1 MAEILRVLRFLYDQR
16 WQPLPIPT
24 TSDDVSSK
32 VFMVVGS
39 NTGIGL
45 EASVF
50 LARQKPKLLVATSR
64 DSTKCKLTREAILE
78 RTDLC
83 DGEGSAVE
91 TWPLEMS
98 SFDSVRAIADR
109 LATREDSQ
117 LNVVVANAGVIL
129 DEFDNTQDGWE
140 LTLQVNYLSTALLSL
155 LLLPYLVKSSTAGSP
170 SRLVIV
176 SSVAHYN
183 GTDSLKKAK
192 TWDRILET
200 INSREFAK
208 PAERYCVSKLFS
220 MMFVRELE
228 ARLPYPTPVIVC
240 AVDPGLCYTRML
252 LKSPAKSLTWFS
264 RTPEVGSRTLLHAA
278 IGDEGRAM
286 HGRYMSSCKVGA
298 ESTYIASPEGKE
310 FSQRLWNETIQ
321 LLSQIDSRVP
331 EITEKYLRNI

>member
-1 MAEILRVLRFLYDQR
+1 MGELLRFFRFLYDQR
-16 WQPLPIPT
+16 RPLPIPT

-39 NTGIGL
+39 NAGIGL

-64 DSTKCKLTREAILE
+64 DSTKCKTTREAILE
-78 RTDLC
+78 RTDSG
-83 DGEGSAVE
+83 DGEGSAME

-109 LATREDSQ
+109 LAVREDNQ
-117 LNVVVANAGVIL
+117 LNVLVANAGVLL
-129 DEFDNTQDGWE
+129 DAFDNTQDGWE

-170 SRLVIV
+170 SRLVIM

-183 GTDSLKKAK
+183 GTRSLKKAK

-200 INSREFAK
+200 INGKEFAK
-208 PAERYCVSKLFS
+208 PAERYCVSKLLS

-228 ARLPYPTPVIVC
+228 ARLPNPTPVVVC
-240 AVDPGLCYTRML
+240 AVDPGLCHTRML
-252 LKSPAKSLTWFS
+252 LNSPAKSLTWLS
-264 RTPEVGSRTLLHAA
+264 RTPEVGSRTLLNAA
-278 IGDEGRAM
+278 IGDEARAM
-286 HGRYMSSCKVGA
+286 HGRYISSCKVGK

-310 FSQRLWNETIQ
+310 FSRRLWNETIQ
-321 LLSQIDSRVP
+321 LFSQIDSRIP
-331 EITEKYLRNI
+331 EITAKYLRDV